1 MIRGGREFRL
11 GIYVTGVERG
21 SAAAAASLR
30 AGDEIVRVNG
40 RDCHRMGHEEAV
52 HALRFSRSLS
62 MVVRDVG
69 KVPVGNSAGGGGG
82 TGAAS
87 AAEAMFA
94 GSNNNGCADINSRY
108 GGNMSKNIDDCKA
121 FYFFSILYRTSSGST
136 GSTVLSGWGTPKELQ
151 QHQRSSSS
159 SRRVGNGGGTPP
171 GSAPPLVS
179 SSLAFNGYIDWPGF

>member
-82 TGAAS
+82 GGTGAA

-108 GGNMSKNIDDCKA
+108 KGKMSKNIYDCKA
-121 FYFFSILYRTSSGST
+121 FSLFN
-136 GSTVLSGWGTPKELQ
+136 PLQ
-151 QHQRSSSS
+151 
-159 SRRVGNGGGTPP
+159 N
-171 GSAPPLVS
+171 
-179 SSLAFNGYIDWPGF
+179 

>member
-1 MIRGGREFRL
+1 MCIRIFNVYTLLEDTEPLNLAISSQQYFLNQSFSSLVQVRLDLGPSDNLGLMIRGGREFRL

-82 TGAAS
+82 GGTAAAA

-121 FYFFSILYRTSSGST
+121 FSLF
-136 GSTVLSGWGTPKELQ
+136 
-151 QHQRSSSS
+151 
-159 SRRVGNGGGTPP
+159 N
-171 GSAPPLVS
+171 PL
-179 SSLAFNGYIDWPGF
+179 